1 MFWTFYTKKH
11 YVPNIFILK
20 NYSSEIEIQLGV
32 QYSDLTWQL
41 YMLDTF

>member
-20 NYSSEIEIQLGV
+20 NLSEIEIQLGV

-41 YMLDTF
+41 YILDTF